1 MPTSRTLLSQYRYDP
16 LDRLLACNTANLGPQ
31 QRFYCKSRLASEIQ
45 GAIAYSFF
53 RTDDWLLAQRRR
65 KGEHHDTGLLA
76 TDQPGSVLQFL
87 GGAQAEA
94 MVYSPYG
101 QRTPGGGLS
110 SLLGFNGERAEPVTG
125 HYLLGDGYRAFN
137 PVLMRFNSPDSL
149 SPFDKG
155 RINAYAYCGGD
166 SINRVDPTGH
176 VWVPKQMN
184 SLGTVASSS
193 LTQTGRVSG
202 AAAGSSGRA
211 VVASRTAWSGSSAGT
226 SRAVPDLASA
236 AEGITT
242 AYPWQ
247 RRPTL
252 GAISEDFYSGRQ
264 VLSLESRQPA
274 PVARQ
279 KIGGFKPAQEQQP
292 ATEVPLIREDADS
305 PAAGSDSSVT
315 TAASPVAYR
324 QASKKRRRIMR
335 EIFLLRESG
344 LSGSPEHKYWVH
356 QLNNVE

>member
-1 MPTSRTLLSQYRYDP
+1 MPISRTLLSQYRYDP

-125 HYLLGDGYRAFN
+125 HYLLGNGYRAFN

-155 RINAYAYCGGD
+155 GVNAYAYCVGEP
-166 SINRVDPTGH
+166 INNVDPTGH
-176 VWVPKQMN
+176 IKFRKMFEIIGQ
-184 SLGTVASSS
+184 
-193 LTQTGRVSG
+193 
-202 AAAGSSGRA
+202 
-211 VVASRTAWSGSSAGT
+211 
-226 SRAVPDLASA
+226 
-236 AEGITT
+236 
-242 AYPWQ
+242 YP
-247 RRPTL
+247 
-252 GAISEDFYSGRQ
+252 
-264 VLSLESRQPA
+264 
-274 PVARQ
+274 
-279 KIGGFKPAQEQQP
+279 
-292 ATEVPLIREDADS
+292 
-305 PAAGSDSSVT
+305 
-315 TAASPVAYR
+315 
-324 QASKKRRRIMR
+324 KKRITYSIQGVEVKLYKKYAPDFFNDPTPVYKGIDETLYDRAGEGVSKMLPRDRELISLNAEVVKAERALADRISFEGNTIGR
-335 EIFLLRESG
+335 INGYPQWVRSIENKRLEYKKEYNLFQAELK
-344 LSGSPEHKYWVH
+344 EHLIEPVSRFEYLKEHVGKVRSDKKNW
-356 QLNNVE
+356 ETFED